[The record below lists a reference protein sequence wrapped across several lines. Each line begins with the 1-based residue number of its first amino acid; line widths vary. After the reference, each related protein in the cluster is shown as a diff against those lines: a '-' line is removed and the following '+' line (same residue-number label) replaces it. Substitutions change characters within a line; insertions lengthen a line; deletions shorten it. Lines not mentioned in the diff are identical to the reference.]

1 MDRIHTPCIGRE
13 SLNHW
18 TARGFPPSVLFPSL
32 SVPTIPSTA
41 PSLSSGS
48 QATLDWDGG
57 LIALRAPVTLCTSG
71 PNNILQASVLSTLP
85 LWRPVWVVSCPVV
98 NLKLLL
104 FFNGDMLLLF
114 SCKVV
119 SDSLQPM
126 NCSTPGF
133 PALGYLLEC
142 VETDVHLV
150 SDAV

>member
-1 MDRIHTPCIGRE
+1 MPFSR
-13 SLNHW
+13 
-18 TARGFPPSVLFPSL
+18 
-32 SVPTIPSTA
+32 
-41 PSLSSGS
+41 
-48 QATLDWDGG
+48 
-57 LIALRAPVTLCTSG
+57 
-71 PNNILQASVLSTLP
+71 
-85 LWRPVWVVSCPVV
+85 PVV